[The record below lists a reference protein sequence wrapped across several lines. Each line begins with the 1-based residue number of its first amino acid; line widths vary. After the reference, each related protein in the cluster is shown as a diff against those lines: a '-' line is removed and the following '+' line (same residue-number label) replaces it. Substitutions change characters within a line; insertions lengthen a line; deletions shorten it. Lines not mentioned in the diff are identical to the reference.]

1 MKVTYIYHSGFAV
14 ELEKSVLLFD
24 YCEGELPQWGRE
36 KAVYVFASHEHKDHF
51 TMKVLELDGKYENV
65 RYIFGNDIKLNGKYL
80 ERKGIPASIKDKIIT
95 VWKGK
100 T

>member
-36 KAVYVFASHEHKDHF
+36 KAVYVFASHE
-51 TMKVLELDGKYENV
+51 
-65 RYIFGNDIKLNGKYL
+65 
-80 ERKGIPASIKDKIIT
+80 A
-95 VWKGK
+95 
-100 T
+100 